1 MSETQQAVV
10 VARMSDAALVDV
22 SDGFCDLVGKAREEL
37 LGRTAADLG
46 ISNRDR
52 LDWMI
57 SRFPGRG
64 RSHHQQREFETP
76 RGRVLADLDLHGI
89 EVGGERLIVAV
100 ITPVSDGA
108 PS

>member
-1 MSETQQAVV
+1 MSETQQAVA

-57 SRFPGRG
+57 SRFPERG
-64 RSHHQQREFETP
+64 RSHHQQRSSRR
-76 RGRVLADLDLHGI
+76 RG
-89 EVGGERLIVAV
+89 AV
-100 ITPVSDGA
+100 SSPTWTSTASRWAASG
-108 PS
+108 SSSR